1 MTKME
6 DNQRRNYTSLI
17 LTLSIIINVALA
29 AYSAYNLRQTA
40 NLKNQIEGIT
50 ESYSSLS
57 EAYTTLA
64 DTSRNMEQQLNLTMT
79 QLDYYKDLAGY
90 YSNLTTTNGETTSVR
105 GEAIIPIVAT
115 YQIGGWLQSE
125 LRGVVMEADV
135 ELRDGEGR
143 VLVDTVPR
151 IGIDIQTSVRTAV
164 MVAEELTGVSLSG
177 TDVILTITSDQ
188 ESDVVDGPSA
198 GAAIT
203 LALISAINNETL
215 ADGAYMTGT
224 INSDGSIGQVGGIP
238 EKALAA
244 AEKGCERFYVPKG
257 QSNIIVYIPKVT
269 QPLPGWSVKTYERK
283 LMTLQDYLQEEGY
296 AITVEE
302 VSNIEDAYSKF
313 TQ

>member
-1 MTKME
+1 ME
-6 DNQRRNYTSLI
+6 ENQRRNYTSLI
-17 LTLSIIINVALA
+17 LTLSIIANIALA
-29 AYSAYNLRQTA
+29 AYAAYNHRQTS
-40 NLKNQIEGIT
+40 NWKNQIEEIT

-57 EAYTTLA
+57 EAYTSLA
-64 DTSRNMEQQLNLTMT
+64 GTSMSLEQQLNLTTT
-79 QLDYYKDLAGY
+79 QLEYYKKLAEY
-90 YSNLTTTNGETTSVR
+90 YSNLTTTNGATIGVR
-105 GEAIIPIVAT
+105 GETTIPIVAT
-115 YQIGGWLQSE
+115 YQIGGWFQSE
-125 LRGVVMEADV
+125 LRGVVLGADV

-151 IGIDIQTSVRTAV
+151 IGIDIQSSVRTAV

-203 LALISAINNETL
+203 VALISAIKNETL
-215 ADGAYMTGT
+215 TEGAYMTGT
-224 INSDGSIGQVGGIP
+224 INSDGSIGPVGGIP

-244 AEKGCERFYVPKG
+244 AEKGCERFYVPRG

-269 QPLPGWSVKTYERK
+269 QPLPGWSIRTYERT

-296 AITVEE
+296 TITVEE
-302 VSNIEDAYSKF
+302 VDDVEDAYTKF

>member
-1 MTKME
+1 ME
-6 DNQRRNYTSLI
+6 ENQRNYTSLI
-17 LTLSIIINVALA
+17 LTISIIANVALA

-40 NLKNQIEGIT
+40 DLKSRIEEIT

-57 EAYTTLA
+57 EEYTSLA
-64 DTSRNMEQQLNLTMT
+64 DASRSLEQQLNLTTT
-79 QLDYYKDLAGY
+79 QLEYYKDLAEY
-90 YSNLTTTNGETTSVR
+90 YSNITTTDGGTTSVR
-105 GEAIIPIVAT
+105 GEATIPIVAT
-115 YQIGGWLQSE
+115 YQIGGWFQSE
-125 LRGVVMEADV
+125 LQGAVLRADV

-164 MVAEELTGVSLSG
+164 MVAEGLTGASLSG

-203 LALISAINNETL
+203 VALISAIRNETL
-215 ADGAYMTGT
+215 AEGTYMTGT
-224 INSDGSIGQVGGIP
+224 INSDGSIGPVGGIP

-244 AEKGCERFYVPKG
+244 AEKGCERLYVPSG
-257 QSNIIVYIPKVT
+257 QSNIVVYVPKVT
-269 QPLPGWSVKTYERK
+269 HPLPGWSVRTYERK
-283 LMTLQDYLQEEGY
+283 LMTLQDYLQEQGY
-296 AITVEE
+296 TVAVEE
-302 VSNIEDAYSKF
+302 VGEIEEAYAKF

>member
-1 MTKME
+1 MKE
-6 DNQRRNYTSLI
+6 SQRKNYTSLI
-17 LTLSIIINVALA
+17 LTLSIIINITLA

-40 NLKNQIEGIT
+40 NLKNHIEEIT

-57 EAYTTLA
+57 EAYTSLA

-79 QLDYYKDLAGY
+79 QLDYYKGLAGY
-90 YSNLTTTNGETTSVR
+90 YSNFTTTNGETTSVR

-125 LRGVVMEADV
+125 LRGVVMGADV

-164 MVAEELTGVSLSG
+164 MVAEEVTGISLSG

-198 GAAIT
+198 GGAIT
-203 LALISAINNETL
+203 VALISAIKNETL
-215 ADGAYMTGT
+215 TDGALMTGT

-244 AEKGCERFYVPKG
+244 AKKGCERFYVPIG
-257 QSNIIVYIPKVT
+257 QSNIVVYIPKVT
-269 QPLPGWSVKTYERK
+269 QPIPGWSVRTYERK
-283 LMTLQDYLQEEGY
+283 LMTLQEYIQEQGY
-296 AITVEE
+296 TIIVEE
-302 VSNIEDAYSKF
+302 IGNVEDAYSKF